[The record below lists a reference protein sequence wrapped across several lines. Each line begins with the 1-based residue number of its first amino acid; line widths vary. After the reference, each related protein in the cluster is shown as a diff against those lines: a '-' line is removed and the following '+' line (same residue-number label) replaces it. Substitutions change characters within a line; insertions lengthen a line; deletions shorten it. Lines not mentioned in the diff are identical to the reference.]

1 LKFPD
6 NFVDLTMKTLIL
18 ELPDTVDINE
28 QEAKSLLAAKLFEN
42 GTLSI
47 GQAADLAGYTKRTF
61 MELLSKY
68 EVSIFNYPAS
78 DLEND
83 VLNAQGYNL

>member
-1 LKFPD
+1 
-6 NFVDLTMKTLIL
+6 MRTLIL
-18 ELPDTVDINE
+18 EFPDTVNINE

-42 GTLSI
+42 GTLSL
-47 GQAADLAGYTKRTF
+47 GQAADLAGYSKRTF

-78 DLEND
+78 DLEKD
-83 VLNAQGYNL
+83 VLNAQSYNL

>member
-1 LKFPD
+1 
-6 NFVDLTMKTLIL
+6 MKTTIL
-18 ELPDTVDINE
+18 ELPDTVEINE
-28 QEAKSLLAAKLFEN
+28 QEAKSLLAARLFEN

-47 GQAADLAGYTKRTF
+47 GQAADLAGYSKRTF

-68 EVSIFNYPAS
+68 DVSIFNYPAL
-78 DLEND
+78 DIEKD